1 MSLVWLYGSR
11 EDSSLVE
18 DMRSNLAAEFPDI
31 KIGKLSIGVAEVG
44 TINTSFNS
52 PLKIYQRVPTL
63 NIQPMD
69 VRDILNFTLKQN
81 LTMRISNG

>member
-31 KIGKLSIGVAEVG
+31 KIGEIIHWGG
-44 TINTSFNS
+44 GGRN
-52 PLKIYQRVPTL
+52 Y
-63 NIQPMD
+63 
-69 VRDILNFTLKQN
+69 
-81 LTMRISNG
+81 